1 VIQPGYDAELD
12 ELRELRDGG
21 RQYIASL
28 QQRERDRTGIAS
40 LKVGFN
46 RVFGYYLEV
55 TNAHRDR
62 VPADYDRRQT
72 LAGAER
78 YVTPELK
85 EYEAKV
91 LGAEERMG
99 TRESELFVQLRH
111 LVGTAIARVQRTSRV
126 LARLDVWAGLAQVAE
141 ANQYVRPTL
150 DDGYALTLR
159 ASRHPVIERLMPRE
173 QFMPND
179 VTFSES
185 ERVLLVTGPNMAGK
199 STILRQIGLVVVLAQ
214 LGASS
219 PRLPRTSGSST
230 ASSPASVRA
239 TTSRAASPRSWSR

>member
-1 VIQPGYDAELD
+1 MLARALTERPPATLAEGGVIQQGYDAELD

-99 TRESELFVQLRH
+99 TRESELFVQLRT
-111 LVGTAIARVQRTSRV
+111 LVGVAIARVQRTSRV

-150 DDGYALTLR
+150 DDGYGLDAAR
-159 ASRHPVIERLMPRE
+159 
-173 QFMPND
+173 
-179 VTFSES
+179 VT
-185 ERVLLVTGPNMAGK
+185 
-199 STILRQIGLVVVLAQ
+199 
-214 LGASS
+214 S
-219 PRLPRTSGSST
+219 PRH
-230 ASSPASVRA
+230 
-239 TTSRAASPRSWSR
+239 RAAHAARAVHAERRGLQRE

>member
-1 VIQPGYDAELD
+1 MLARSLTERPPATLVEGGVIQQGYDAELD

-28 QQRERDRTGIAS
+28 QQRERDRTGITS

-99 TRESELFVQLRH
+99 TRESELFVQLRN
-111 LVGTAIARVQRTSRV
+111 LVGVAIARVQRTSRV

-141 ANQYVRPTL
+141 ANQYVRP
-150 DDGYALTLR
+150 DARRRLR
-159 ASRHPVIERLMPRE
+159 PRRCARH
-173 QFMPND
+173 
-179 VTFSES
+179 VT
-185 ERVLLVTGPNMAGK
+185 P
-199 STILRQIGLVVVLAQ
+199 
-214 LGASS
+214 SS
-219 PRLPRTSGSST
+219 SG
-230 ASSPASVRA
+230 
-239 TTSRAASPRSWSR
+239 